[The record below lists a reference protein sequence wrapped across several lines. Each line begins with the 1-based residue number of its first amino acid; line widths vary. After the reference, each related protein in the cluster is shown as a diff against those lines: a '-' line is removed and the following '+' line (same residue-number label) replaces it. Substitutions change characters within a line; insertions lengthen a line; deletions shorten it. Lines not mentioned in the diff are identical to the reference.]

1 MFARL
6 DSRVTAS
13 AIAMLLTVLATV
25 ALVTAYSYSRSSGLF
40 PIFVGWIFV
49 ALTLLELAVQLKA
62 LTGAG
67 KRILPEADAA
77 ESLQEP
83 VGPLR
88 QFGGFLWLGLLLVVL
103 YVAGFLIA
111 IPVFMFAFLRIS
123 ADRTA
128 LQSASVA
135 IVATALIYAVFVS
148 LLAYRLYPGVL
159 FGG

>member
-25 ALVTAYSYSRSSGLF
+25 VLVIAYSYSRSSGLF

-62 LTGAG
+62 LAGAG
-67 KRILPEADAA
+67 KRV
-77 ESLQEP
+77 LQEP
-83 VGPLR
+83 FRPLR
-88 QFGGFLWLGLLLVVL
+88 DFGGLLWLGLLLVVL
-103 YVAGFLIA
+103 HAAGFLIA
-111 IPVFMFAFLRIS
+111 IPVFIFAFMRIS

-148 LLAYRLYPGVL
+148 LLTYRLYPGVL

>member
-6 DSRVTAS
+6 DSKVTAS
-13 AIAMLLTVLATV
+13 VIAMLLTVLATV
-25 ALVTAYSYSRSSGLF
+25 ALVIAYSYSRSSGLF

-62 LTGAG
+62 LARAG
-67 KRILPEADAA
+67 KRV
-77 ESLQEP
+77 LQEP
-83 VGPLR
+83 FHPLR
-88 QFGGFLWLGLLLVVL
+88 DIGGLLWLGLLLVVL
-103 YVAGFLIA
+103 HAAGFLIA
-111 IPVFMFAFLRIS
+111 IPVFIFAFMRIS

-148 LLAYRLYPGVL
+148 LLTYRLYPGVL